1 MRMGNKQYLKGVR
14 KERRII
20 RDLINQGYDIAQ
32 RSAGS
37 KSPIDIFAINKKAR
51 VISFIQAKPDNYP
64 KSLAKKIHD
73 ELDYL
78 NGQWIVTFELI

>member
-1 MRMGNKQYLKGVR
+1 MGNKEYLKGVR
-14 KERRII
+14 KERKII
-20 RDLINQGYDIAQ
+20 QDLIRKGYDIAQ

-37 KSPIDIFAINKKAR
+37 KSPIDIFAINKTAR
-51 VISFIQAKPDNYP
+51 VITFIQAKPDDYP

-78 NGQWIVTFELI
+78 NGQWIVIFELI